1 VLSHAQLHAITIRPA
16 SDRDER
22 SLRELAALDSAA
34 PLAGDVLLAESDAAP
49 VAALELRSGRIVADP
64 FRRTAN
70 EANLLR
76 AVAGT
81 AR

>member
-1 VLSHAQLHAITIRPA
+1 MLSHAQLHDITIRPA
-16 SDRDER
+16 SDQDER
-22 SLRELAALDSAA
+22 SLRVLADLDSAH
-34 PLAGDVLLAESDAAP
+34 PLAGDVLLAENGSQP
-49 VAALELRSGRIVADP
+49 VAAIELDSGRVVADP

-76 AVAGT
+76 ILAGT